1 MTAAPHSIRLGSQ
14 RARRIYF
21 LAGLILVGL
30 GLLAL
35 GITLARQPQS
45 VVIPLPDRSTLT
57 IDAVTYGTATAVL
70 GTGWQRFVHSLPSPL
85 RERSGCRVVSGKSPN
100 HLHIW
105 ASNSVP
111 NAPLAVRW
119 AVLVDEQ
126 GNESA
131 PFSAMNGPESAAFS
145 TECYPR
151 RAERL
156 RLRLYEGDPGEWRLL
171 GEAEIVNPNDTRL
184 PLWQPA
190 ALPATAK
197 FLTLEAILL
206 ALERV
211 NTANGAPLQ
220 PGPGETFWRARVRLR
235 RNGKP
240 NAQFEPMLSELT
252 DAAGNRY
259 PLIQQQAVPMPAG
272 ETEVRFVA
280 PRWGHERALQLSVD
294 LLPQEE
300 DLILPELTVRVADI
314 PVPPS
319 QGELSLDRK
328 VSLYGGEITLSRIFA
343 PGVLFPKAA
352 LGVPLVDAARFEIE
366 AGADERGRKVIIG
379 RPRTKTRSGE
389 ALGLQE
395 LTIPPGARR
404 LSFTFRPT
412 TPPRV
417 QFQAPLPATN
427 P

>member
-1 MTAAPHSIRLGSQ
+1 
-14 RARRIYF
+14 
-21 LAGLILVGL
+21 LILVGL

-35 GITLARQPQS
+35 GLTLASQPQS
-45 VVIPLPDRSTLT
+45 VVISLPNKTMLT

-70 GTGWQRFVHSLPSPL
+70 GTGWQRFIHSLPPPL
-85 RERSGCRVVSGKSPN
+85 RERSGCRVVGGQSPN
-100 HLHIW
+100 HLYIW
-105 ASNSVP
+105 ASNSSP
-111 NAPLAVRW
+111 SAPLAVRW
-119 AVLVDEQ
+119 GVLVDEQ

-151 RAERL
+151 RSERL
-156 RLRLYEGDPGEWRLL
+156 RLRLYDGNPGEWSLL
-171 GEAEIVNPNDTRL
+171 GEAEIANPNDTHF

-197 FLTLEAILL
+197 FQTLDATLL

-240 NAQFEPMLSELT
+240 NAQFEPTLSELA

-259 PLIQQQAVPMPAG
+259 SVMQQQAVPMPAG
-272 ETEVRFVA
+272 ETEIRFVA
-280 PRWGHERALQLSVD
+280 PRWGQEQALQLSMEI
-294 LLPQEE
+294 LPQEE
-300 DLILPELTVRVADI
+300 DLTLPELAVRVTDI
-314 PVPPS
+314 PAPPPR
-319 QGELSLDRK
+319 GELALDRK
-328 VSLYGGEITLSRIFA
+328 VPLYGGEITLSRIFA
-343 PGVLFPKAA
+343 PCVLFPKAA
-352 LGVPLVDAARFEIE
+352 LGVPLTDAARFEIE
-366 AGADERGRKVIIG
+366 AGADERGRNVIIG

-389 ALGLQE
+389 AFGLQE

-417 QFQAPLPATN
+417 QFQAPLPAIN
-427 P
+427 R